1 MSSLYLLYSFSDFYA
16 FRIVINMLGLFG
28 TVHVCNNCCGSLT
41 RWDWHLSARFG
52 THGFA
57 LSCMDKR
64 PQESPETNPIKSW
77 LLETRSSKTK
87 PVRKSLV
94 MEGRTRPYQ
103 VKSKRWTMMNCLFN
117 LRSFVQFTVVFWSV
131 LICVRSSTNCRSPRM
146 VVSGSTSSSA
156 FSPFND
162 RMVIRMARTV
172 HLA

>member
-1 MSSLYLLYSFSDFYA
+1 MFLSRVVQRCPEMSYQSLQCHAHSRQLPCKILKLNLKCWNSQA
-16 FRIVINMLGLFG
+16 PLMAHRIQFLFNMLFTPENPWDKSYQILTSWNKKFKNQTGPQI
-28 TVHVCNNCCGSLT
+28 SL
-41 RWDWHLSARFG
+41 
-52 THGFA
+52 
-57 LSCMDKR
+57 
-64 PQESPETNPIKSW
+64 I
-77 LLETRSSKTK
+77 
-87 PVRKSLV
+87 

-117 LRSFVQFTVVFWSV
+117 LRSFLQFTVVFWSV